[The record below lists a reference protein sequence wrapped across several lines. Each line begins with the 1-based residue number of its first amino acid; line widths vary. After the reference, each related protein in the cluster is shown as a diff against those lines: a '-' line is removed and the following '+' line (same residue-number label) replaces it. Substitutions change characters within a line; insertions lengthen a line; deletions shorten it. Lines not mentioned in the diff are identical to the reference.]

1 MQKNKVHKME
11 TGKFSLRKIID
22 NNLFFLKLIHKAS
35 PWFLSSS
42 VVITAVEAC
51 VEFVSDTFML
61 RFALNGINV
70 GRPFRTIAAVML
82 IWMAVRIAVAGVVSH
97 YRQRLYPVRLTDVK
111 QKLHTMVFQKA
122 AEVELECYENPKYYD
137 TFVKAMG
144 ECSGRAEEVSNA
156 LLNVLRQGI
165 SFLANFALIIFI
177 DPVLLLFAFIP
188 LLVIPLQ
195 SRANRLGY
203 QKEMEMREEKRR
215 KDYSRRTFYLSEYA
229 KEMRLFNMP
238 ELMLKR
244 FQESGGRI
252 IDIIKKYGLSLAA
265 LNYLTM
271 ECTEMLAALSVT
283 IYAVWRTLGAGTM
296 GCGDC
301 IVVVNS
307 IDVIAHTFTDSAGML
322 LKFQENAFYIENLR
336 TFLDY
341 EPTVK
346 GGVSELPSGGD
357 IVLENVSFRYD
368 GAAEDSLKQLN
379 MRFGEKEKVA
389 VVGHNGAGKTTLVK
403 LLLRLY
409 DAQGTI
415 TYGNTDIR
423 KFPLGKY
430 RDIFSVVMQDFH
442 IFALSVAD
450 NVMLR
455 RCRPGE
461 EERVREALKQSG
473 LLEKV
478 RTFPEEIHTFLT
490 REFDEKGMQLSGGEQ
505 QKLAISHVYSGQNRF
520 VILDEP
526 SSALDPIAEYE
537 MYESM
542 MKACENCGMIFISH
556 RLSSAV
562 MADRIYMMDGGMV
575 IEEGTHAG
583 LMDQNGKYAEM
594 FRKQAQNYAEVAE

>member
-296 GCGDC
+296 GYGDC

-389 VVGHNGAGKTTLVK
+389 VVGQNGAGKTTLVK

-461 EERVREALKQSG
+461 EERGREALK
-473 LLEKV
+473 
-478 RTFPEEIHTFLT
+478 
-490 REFDEKGMQLSGGEQ
+490 
-505 QKLAISHVYSGQNRF
+505 
-520 VILDEP
+520 
-526 SSALDPIAEYE
+526 
-537 MYESM
+537 
-542 MKACENCGMIFISH
+542 
-556 RLSSAV
+556 
-562 MADRIYMMDGGMV
+562 
-575 IEEGTHAG
+575 
-583 LMDQNGKYAEM
+583 
-594 FRKQAQNYAEVAE
+594 